1 MLPSFLMA
9 FYAFSLMRTLSS
21 TADKTRSKPPKKLIF
36 QPNAP
41 LSTSDLAKNG
51 MISAFLQNL
60 KR

>member
-1 MLPSFLMA
+1 
-9 FYAFSLMRTLSS
+9 MRPLSS
-21 TADKTRSKPPKKLIF
+21 AADKTRSKPPKKLIF